1 MIDHIPNLCH
11 AVTDVPFGVELYQQ
25 GVDCFAV
32 VYGQQVKTN
41 LTYAQAAAEYG
52 QCIMHALAC
61 ASMLD
66 NSDPYEDDWEEVDN
80 EPTDKPPVMLPDWLV
95 TQYEQRAAAEREDGG
110 SCQINERLPTVAV
123 TLAGGEEYFFQGDEA
138 QRLLDEVPDN
148 MRAVDFI
155 LASAQNW

>member
-1 MIDHIPNLCH
+1 MTSYT
-11 AVTDVPFGVELYQQ
+11 VTDDDFEP
-25 GVDCFAV
+25 VD
-32 VYGQQVKTN
+32 QDEK
-41 LTYAQAAAEYG
+41 
-52 QCIMHALAC
+52 
-61 ASMLD
+61 
-66 NSDPYEDDWEEVDN
+66 P
-80 EPTDKPPVMLPDWLV
+80 EPAPVLLPDWLV

-123 TLAGGEEYFFQGDEA
+123 TLAGGVEYFFQGDEA